1 MQVLWMFRTAVEQ
14 RAVSQSRKE
23 DQDQLFMEEQE
34 NRRGRKSEQEEKR
47 QTKDSVQGELA
58 EWC

>member
-1 MQVLWMFRTAVEQ
+1 M
-14 RAVSQSRKE
+14 SQSRKE